1 MTRWRWKLAYVYLD
15 PVIGSEQA
23 GNRPILVVSDET
35 FNELMDVVTVLPL
48 TRRKPERN
56 VYYNEVLLP
65 ESESGLPY
73 ESIIMAHQIR
83 TISKTR
89 IKRAIGYIANSE
101 IQAACIRAM
110 QIHLGMY

>member
-1 MTRWRWKLAYVYLD
+1 MQWRWKLAYEYLD
-15 PVIGSEQA
+15 LVVGSEQA
-23 GNRPILVVSDET
+23 GNRQILVVSDET

-48 TRRKPERN
+48 TRRKPGRT

-65 ESESGLPY
+65 EDEGGLPY

-83 TISKTR
+83 TISKSR
-89 IKRAIGYIANSE
+89 LKREIGYITSPD
-101 IQAACIRAM
+101 IQQACLRAM